1 MKLKDSY
8 LLRKELYPT
17 KKLECCL
24 LQFIFFVYWSFLM
37 STSFDYNTIRSLRH
51 CDIMN
56 LFMFT
61 VSKKKVFS
69 KPIFL
74 RYCHI
79 FTFFSVKLELLV
91 LTQVATSTDKYLDSA
106 FLNLLEY
113 YITVL
118 DRPLNLADYYSPLRY
133 AL

>member
-1 MKLKDSY
+1 MITTQLD
-8 LLRKELYPT
+8 P
-17 KKLECCL
+17 C
-24 LQFIFFVYWSFLM
+24 
-37 STSFDYNTIRSLRH
+37 LRH

-61 VSKKKVFS
+61 VSEKKKVFS

-74 RYCHI
+74 RYYHI
-79 FTFFSVKLELLV
+79 FTFFSVKLESLV
-91 LTQVATSTDKYLDSA
+91 PTQVAISIDKYLDSA

-113 YITVL
+113 ILTVL
-118 DRPLNLADYYSPLRY
+118 ERPLNLAEYYSPSRY

>member
-17 KKLECCL
+17 KKLEFCL

-61 VSKKKVFS
+61 VSKKKSILKAYFPEILS
-69 KPIFL
+69 YL
-74 RYCHI
+74 YL
-79 FTFFSVKLELLV
+79 FSVKLELLV
-91 LTQVATSTDKYLDSA
+91 PTQVATSTDKYLDSA